1 MSTLETFLSSG
12 VFAFMLVFVRVGTGI
27 MLLPGFGDFFVP
39 QNVRLLIAL
48 ALSLVLAPVVAP
60 SLPSPVPGGPQL
72 AVLIVAEFVTG
83 LFIGTVARIFMT
95 ALDTAGMMVSM
106 TSGLGSA
113 QMFNP
118 AFATQGSLVGAF
130 LSISGVMILLA
141 ADMHHFLLRAL
152 VGSYTFFPVGGLPD
166 TGSMAEQIARTVSA
180 SFLTGIQIAIP
191 FIVLSVM
198 IYVGMGVLSRL
209 MPQIQVFLIAVP
221 VQIVITLL
229 AFSLVVS
236 SMFLFW
242 AQSYESSLAGF
253 LRGLGG

>member
-1 MSTLETFLSSG
+1 MQTFETFLTSG
-12 VFAFMLVFVRVGTGI
+12 VFAFLLVFMRLGTGL
-27 MLLPGFGDFFVP
+27 MLLPGFGDFFIP
-39 QNVRLLIAL
+39 QHVRLLIAL

-60 SLPSPVPGGPQL
+60 SLPSPVPGGSQL
-72 AVLIVAEFVTG
+72 LVLIGAEFVTG

-95 ALDTAGMMVSM
+95 ALDTAGMMISM

-166 TGSMAEQIARTVSA
+166 AGSMAETISRTVSA
-180 SFLTGIQIAIP
+180 SFLTGIQLSIP
-191 FIVLSVM
+191 FIIVSVM

-229 AFSLVVS
+229 AFALVVS

-242 AQSYESSLAGF
+242 AQAFESGLTGF
-253 LRGLGG
+253 LRDAGG